1 MARRGMKVIGDLGF
15 WSGWH
20 NSALRMPVF
29 VRQISVAEPVS
40 LIRVVRCFF
49 RFRKSFSL

>member
-20 NSALRMPVF
+20 SSALRMSVF

-40 LIRVVRCFF
+40 WVVRCFF
-49 RFRKSFSL
+49 QFRKSFNL